1 MISASAQ
8 HLQYGVTKWILN
20 SEFRIL
26 FSVGYK
32 VDKENALS
40 PMESETEPHMSIYAQ
55 VGGQVCLWFD
65 QVKRKVMPP

>member
-26 FSVGYK
+26 FLVGYN

-40 PMESETEPHMSIYAQ
+40 PMESETEPHMNIYAQ
-55 VGGQVCLWFD
+55 VVCLWFD